1 MEKKIMTFAL
11 IMMAIISQAQTLEEC
26 QQAAK
31 KNYPC
36 IKKYDLID
44 QTTELTVKN
53 IKKGWLPH
61 FTASAQATYQSEV
74 ASWPQ
79 SMQGMFQQMGLKM
92 KGLTK
97 EQYKVGIE
105 LQQTIYDGGIISNQS
120 QIVQQEGK
128 IQAAQNESDLYQVR
142 KRINEMYFSLLLLD
156 EQIKLNENL
165 NALLLSSEDKLAAWV
180 KVGTASI
187 SDFDNVKAERLSTEQ
202 QMANLKSQRKILQH
216 VLSTFCGIE
225 VSQPQKPSILHSTI
239 STNNRPELRIFD
251 NQLKLTEIQE
261 RALNAQLR
269 PKFGLF
275 AQGYYGYP
283 GLNLFEDMMSNK
295 WRLNGIVGLKL
306 SWNIGA
312 LYTRKNDK
320 EKLKK
325 QRAMIENIRDVFLF
339 NNNIEQIQQT
349 ENISRYH
356 SLMQSDDEI
365 IVLRTNVRKA
375 AESKLTHGIIDVNSL
390 LREIYNENS
399 AKTQR
404 AIHEI
409 EMLQEMYNLK
419 YTNNE

>member
-11 IMMAIISQAQTLEEC
+11 IMIAIISQAQTLEEC

-36 IKKYDLID
+36 IKKYDLIY

-53 IKKGWLPH
+53 IKKRWLPH
-61 FTASAQATYQSEV
+61 FTASAQTTYQSEV

-120 QIVQQEGK
+120 QIAQQEGK

-165 NALLLSSEDKLAAWV
+165 NALLLSSENKLAAWV

-225 VSQPQKPSILHSTI
+225 VSQLQKPSILHSTI
-239 STNNRPELRIFD
+239 STNNRPELSIFD

-283 GLNLFEDMMSNK
+283 GLNIFEDMMSNK

-325 QRAMIENIRDVFLF
+325 QRAMIENTRDVFLF

-349 ENISRYH
+349 ENISRH
-356 SLMQSDDEI
+356 RSLMQSDDEI

>member
-11 IMMAIISQAQTLEEC
+11 IIMAIISQAQTLEEC

-53 IKKGWLPH
+53 KKKGWLPH
-61 FTASAQATYQSEV
+61 FTASAQTTYQSEV

-79 SMQGMFQQMGLKM
+79 SMQSMFQQIGLKM

-120 QIVQQEGK
+120 QIAQQEGK

-165 NALLLSSEDKLAAWV
+165 NALLLSSENKLAAWV

-251 NQLKLTEIQE
+251 NQLKLTDIQE

-283 GLNLFEDMMSNK
+283 GLNIFEDMMSNK

-325 QRAMIENIRDVFLF
+325 QRAMIENTRDVFLF

>member
-1 MEKKIMTFAL
+1 MEKKIITIAL

-36 IKKYDLID
+36 IKKYDLIY

-61 FTASAQATYQSEV
+61 FTASAHTTYQSEV

-79 SMQGMFQQMGLKM
+79 SMQSMFQQMGLKM

-120 QIVQQEGK
+120 QIAQQEGK

-165 NALLLSSEDKLAAWV
+165 NALLLSSENKLAAWV
-180 KVGTASI
+180 KAATASI

-239 STNNRPELRIFD
+239 STNNRAELRILD
-251 NQLKLTEIQE
+251 NQLKRTGMQE
-261 RALNAQLR
+261 RALNAELR

-283 GLNLFEDMMSNK
+283 GLNIFEDMMSNK

-312 LYTRKNDK
+312 LYSRKNDK

-409 EMLQEMYNLK
+409 DMLQEMYNLK

>member
-61 FTASAQATYQSEV
+61 ITASAQTTYQSEV

-120 QIVQQEGK
+120 QIAQQEGK

-165 NALLLSSEDKLAAWV
+165 NALLLSSENKLAAWV

-261 RALNAQLR
+261 RALNAELR

-283 GLNLFEDMMSNK
+283 GLNIFEDMMSNK

>member
-120 QIVQQEGK
+120 QIAQQEGK
-128 IQAAQNESDLYQVR
+128 IQAAQNESDLYQMR

-165 NALLLSSEDKLAAWV
+165 NALLLSSENKLAAWV

-225 VSQPQKPSILHSTI
+225 VSHPQKPSILHSTI

-283 GLNLFEDMMSNK
+283 GLNIFEDMMSNK

-325 QRAMIENIRDVFLF
+325 QRAMIENTRDVFLF

>member
-1 MEKKIMTFAL
+1 MKKKIMTFAL

-61 FTASAQATYQSEV
+61 FTALAQTTYQSEV

-79 SMQGMFQQMGLKM
+79 SMQSMFQQIGLKM

-120 QIVQQEGK
+120 QIAQQEGK

-165 NALLLSSEDKLAAWV
+165 NALLLSSENKLAAWV

-239 STNNRPELRIFD
+239 STNNRPELSIFD

-283 GLNLFEDMMSNK
+283 GLNIFEDMMSNK

-325 QRAMIENIRDVFLF
+325 QRAMIENTRDVFLF

-349 ENISRYH
+349 ENISRH
-356 SLMQSDDEI
+356 RSLMQSDDEI

>member
-11 IMMAIISQAQTLEEC
+11 IMIAIISQAQTLEEC

-36 IKKYDLID
+36 IKKYDLIY

-61 FTASAQATYQSEV
+61 FTASAQTTYQSEV

-79 SMQGMFQQMGLKM
+79 SMQSMFQQMGLKM

-120 QIVQQEGK
+120 QIAQQEGK

-165 NALLLSSEDKLAAWV
+165 NALLLSSENKLAAWV
-180 KVGTASI
+180 KAGTASI

-261 RALNAQLR
+261 RALNAELR

-283 GLNLFEDMMSNK
+283 GLNIFEDMMSNK

-312 LYTRKNDK
+312 LYSRKNDK

-409 EMLQEMYNLK
+409 DMLQEMYNLK

>member
-1 MEKKIMTFAL
+1 MEKKIITFAL
-11 IMMAIISQAQTLEEC
+11 IIMAIISQAQTLEEC

-53 IKKGWLPH
+53 IKKRWLPH
-61 FTASAQATYQSEV
+61 FTASAQTTYQSEV

-79 SMQGMFQQMGLKM
+79 SMQSMFQQMGLKM

-120 QIVQQEGK
+120 QIAQQEGK

-165 NALLLSSEDKLAAWV
+165 NALLLSSEDKLAAWA

-239 STNNRPELRIFD
+239 STNNRPELSIFD
-251 NQLKLTEIQE
+251 NQLKLTDIQE

-283 GLNLFEDMMSNK
+283 GLNIFEDMMSNK

>member
-1 MEKKIMTFAL
+1 MKKKIMTFAL

-53 IKKGWLPH
+53 IKKGWLLH
-61 FTASAQATYQSEV
+61 FTASAQTTYQSEV

-79 SMQGMFQQMGLKM
+79 SMQSMFQQIGLKM

-120 QIVQQEGK
+120 QIAQQEGK

-165 NALLLSSEDKLAAWV
+165 NALLLSSENKLAAWV

-225 VSQPQKPSILHSTI
+225 VSQLQKPSILHSTI
-239 STNNRPELRIFD
+239 STNNRPELSIFD

-283 GLNLFEDMMSNK
+283 GLNIFEDMMSNK

-325 QRAMIENIRDVFLF
+325 QRAMIENTRDVFLF

-349 ENISRYH
+349 ENISRH
-356 SLMQSDDEI
+356 RSLMQSDDEI

>member
-1 MEKKIMTFAL
+1 
-11 IMMAIISQAQTLEEC
+11 
-26 QQAAK
+26 
-31 KNYPC
+31 
-36 IKKYDLID
+36 
-44 QTTELTVKN
+44 
-53 IKKGWLPH
+53 
-61 FTASAQATYQSEV
+61 
-74 ASWPQ
+74 
-79 SMQGMFQQMGLKM
+79 MFQQMGLKM

-120 QIVQQEGK
+120 QIAQQEGK
-128 IQAAQNESDLYQVR
+128 IQAAQNELDLYQVR

-283 GLNLFEDMMSNK
+283 GLNLFEDMMSHK
-295 WRLNGIVGLKL
+295 WGLNGIVGLKL

>member
-36 IKKYDLID
+36 IKKYDLIY

-120 QIVQQEGK
+120 QIAQQEGK
-128 IQAAQNESDLYQVR
+128 IQAAQNELDLYQVR

-165 NALLLSSEDKLAAWV
+165 NALLLSSENKLAAWV

-202 QMANLKSQRKILQH
+202 QMANLKSQHKILQH

-239 STNNRPELRIFD
+239 STNNCPELRIFD

-283 GLNLFEDMMSNK
+283 GLNIFEDMMSNK

-325 QRAMIENIRDVFLF
+325 QRAMIENTRDVFLF

>member
-1 MEKKIMTFAL
+1 MEKKIITIAL

-53 IKKGWLPH
+53 IKKRWLPH
-61 FTASAQATYQSEV
+61 FTASAQTTYQSEV

-79 SMQGMFQQMGLKM
+79 SMQSMFQQMGLKM

-120 QIVQQEGK
+120 QIAQQEGK

-165 NALLLSSEDKLAAWV
+165 NALLLSSENKLAAWV

-216 VLSTFCGIE
+216 VLSTFCDIE

-251 NQLKLTEIQE
+251 NQLKLTDIQE

-283 GLNLFEDMMSNK
+283 GLNIFEDMMSNK

-325 QRAMIENIRDVFLF
+325 QRAMIENTRDVFLF

>member
-1 MEKKIMTFAL
+1 M
-11 IMMAIISQAQTLEEC
+11 
-26 QQAAK
+26 
-31 KNYPC
+31 
-36 IKKYDLID
+36 
-44 QTTELTVKN
+44 
-53 IKKGWLPH
+53 
-61 FTASAQATYQSEV
+61 QS
-74 ASWPQ
+74 
-79 SMQGMFQQMGLKM
+79 MFQQMGLKM

-120 QIVQQEGK
+120 QIAQQEGK

-165 NALLLSSEDKLAAWV
+165 NALLLSSENKLAAWV

-283 GLNLFEDMMSNK
+283 GLNIFEDMMSNK

-365 IVLRTNVRKA
+365 IVLRINVRKA